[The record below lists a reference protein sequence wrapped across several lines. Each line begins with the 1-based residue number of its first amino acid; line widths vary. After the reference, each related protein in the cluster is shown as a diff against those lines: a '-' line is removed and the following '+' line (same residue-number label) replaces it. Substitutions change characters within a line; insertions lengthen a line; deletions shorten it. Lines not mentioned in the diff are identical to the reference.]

1 MANVASTI
9 YGPGQR
15 VLPVA
20 SLTASEI
27 MMRVVYTI
35 TEQGNGYWGIIL
47 ILPLSAS
54 QFLSR
59 LKQSHVS
66 VFQGFFWKVMHAVK
80 GIAHLAVILE
90 VSICVYALVTC
101 ISKNI
106 SLLQPPLLSNCS
118 LLFSIIKFQSGC
130 PPASASFAFAV
141 GHLWIGPMN
150 RLNSSD
156 RNMSV
161 LLELHPLPLA

>member
-1 MANVASTI
+1 
-9 YGPGQR
+9 
-15 VLPVA
+15 
-20 SLTASEI
+20 
-27 MMRVVYTI
+27 
-35 TEQGNGYWGIIL
+35 
-47 ILPLSAS
+47 
-54 QFLSR
+54 
-59 LKQSHVS
+59 
-66 VFQGFFWKVMHAVK
+66 MHAVK
-80 GIAHLAVILE
+80 GIAHLAVILK
-90 VSICVYALVTC
+90 VSTCVYALVTC

-118 LLFSIIKFQSGC
+118 LLFPIIKFQSGC